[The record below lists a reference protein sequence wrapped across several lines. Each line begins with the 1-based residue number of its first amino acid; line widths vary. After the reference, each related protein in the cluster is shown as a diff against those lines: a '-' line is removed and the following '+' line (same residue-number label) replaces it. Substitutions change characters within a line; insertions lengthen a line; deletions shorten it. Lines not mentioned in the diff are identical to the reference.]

1 MTLQAAA
8 DRIRLW
14 REKPQAM
21 VRDLFGI
28 TPDAW
33 QDDVLAMFPHR
44 PRIAMKACKGPGKTA
59 VLSWLAWNFLLTR
72 PHPKIAAT
80 SISGDNLSDGLWTEM
95 AMWQGRSP
103 LLKAAFTWTKTRIMS
118 VEHPETW
125 WMSARTWAQGA
136 DQNKQADTLAGLHA
150 DYLLFLLDEA
160 GGIPDGVMAAA
171 EAGLANAIGGT
182 GHQEAHIVMAGN
194 PTHLEGPLYRAC
206 TSERS
211 LWEVIEITSDPDD
224 PKRTP
229 RVSIEWARQQ
239 IQKYGRDNP
248 WVLVNVFGRFPPSSL
263 NALIGPDQVKDAMGR
278 HHKID
283 QYGKAAKVLGVDV
296 AREGDDKSIIFPRQ
310 GIVAFQPD
318 VLRNAD
324 SLQGAGAV
332 ARRWREFDADA
343 CFVDNTG
350 GFGAGWI
357 DQLRVLNRDPVG
369 IHFAGK
375 ASSPQYANK
384 RAEMLFLACQWVK
397 EGGALPDI
405 PELLEEMVSTTYFFK
420 GDAMQVEDKDQIKAK
435 IGRSTDYFDA
445 LGLTFA
451 HPVHPALRDADGQR
465 STHSAKAQ
473 RHDPF
478 SRDRLYGRR

>member
-1 MTLQAAA
+1 MTQAAA

-14 REKPQAM
+14 REKPHVM
-21 VRDLFGI
+21 VRELFGV

-33 QDDVLAMFPHR
+33 QDDVLAMFPVK

-59 VLSWLAWNFLLTR
+59 VLSWIAWNFLLTR

-80 SISGDNLSDGLWTEM
+80 SISGDNLADGLWTEM
-95 AMWQGRSP
+95 AMWQGKSK
-103 LLKAAFTWTKTRIMS
+103 LLQAAFKWTKTRIFS
-118 VEHPETW
+118 SQHPETW

-171 EAGLANAIGGT
+171 EAGLAT
-182 GHQEAHIVMAGN
+182 GVESHIVMAGN

-206 TSERS
+206 SSERS
-211 LWEVIEITSDPDD
+211 LWEVVEITSDPDD

-248 WVLVNVFGRFPPSSL
+248 WVLVNVFGKFPPSSL
-263 NALIGPDQVKDAMGR
+263 NSLIGPDEVREAMKR
-278 HHKID
+278 HHRIE
-283 QYGKAAKVLGVDV
+283 QYGSAAKVLGVDV
-296 AREGDDKSIIFPRQ
+296 AREGDDKSVIFPRQ
-310 GIVAFQPD
+310 GIAAFEPI

-324 SLQGAGAV
+324 SLQGAGATSR
-332 ARRWREFDADA
+332 AWKEFDADA

-369 IHFAGK
+369 VHFAGK
-375 ASSPQYANK
+375 AGDLRYFNK
-384 RAEMLFLACQWVK
+384 RAEMLFKACEWVK
-397 EGGALPDI
+397 EGGALPNV
-405 PELLEEMVSTTYFFK
+405 PELLEEMVATTYFFNK
-420 GDAMQVEDKDQIKAK
+420 DALQVEEKSQIKAK
-435 IGRSTDYFDA
+435 IGRSPDYFDG

-451 HPVHPALRDADGQR
+451 HPVHPSRRDAFGVR
-465 STHSAKAQ
+465 SAHRSVT
-473 RHDPF
+473 RGHDPF
-478 SRDRLYGRR
+478 DSDRLRGRR

>member
-1 MTLQAAA
+1 MNLLAV
-8 DRIRLW
+8 DKIRLW
-14 REKPQAM
+14 REKPQVM
-21 VRDLFGI
+21 VRELFGV

-33 QDDVLAMFPHR
+33 QDDVLAMFPHT
-44 PRIAMKACKGPGKTA
+44 PRMAMKACKGPGKTC
-59 VLSWLAWNFLLTR
+59 VLAWLCWNFLLTR
-72 PHPKIAAT
+72 LQPKIAAT
-80 SISGDNLSDGLWTEM
+80 SISGDNLADGLWTEM
-95 AMWQGRSP
+95 ALWQGRSP
-103 LLKAAFTWTKTRIMS
+103 VLRAAFTWTKTRITCNDS
-118 VEHPETW
+118 PETW

-136 DQNKQADTLAGLHA
+136 DSNRQADTLAGLHA
-150 DYLLFLLDEA
+150 DNMMFVLDEA

-171 EAGLANAIGGT
+171 EAGLANAIGKSGL
-182 GHQEAHIVMAGN
+182 EAHIVMAGN

-229 RVSIEWARQQ
+229 RVSVEWARQQ

-248 WVLVNVFGRFPPSSL
+248 WVLVNVFGKFPPSSL
-263 NALIGPDQVKDAMGR
+263 NALIGPDEVKAAMER
-278 HHKID
+278 HHKLD
-283 QYGKAAKVLGVDV
+283 DYAKAARILGVDV

-310 GIVAFQPD
+310 GIVAFEP
-318 VLRNAD
+318 VVMRNFD

-332 ARRWREFDADA
+332 ARKWHDFDADG

-350 GFGAGWI
+350 GFGAGWL

-375 ASSPQYANK
+375 ASDPRYFNK

-397 EGGALPDI
+397 DGGALPNI
-405 PELLEEMVSTTYFFK
+405 PELLEEMTSTTYFFNK
-420 GDAMQVEDKDQIKAK
+420 DALQVEDKDQIKQK
-435 IGRSTDYFDA
+435 IGRSPDYFDA

-451 HPVHPALRDADGQR
+451 HPVHPALRDALGSR
-465 STHSAKAQ
+465 RAHSSERRQ
-473 RHDPF
+473 HDPF
-478 SRDRLYGRR
+478 SRGRLLGRR